1 MELDQATRAGLGLAM
16 NEADFVD
23 LSFDPALGLATATLR
38 LPTLADAANER
49 LRTVQFVLHPVA
61 RVVASLR
68 QRVRPWDDAGST
80 VVPIAFADLPDV
92 VRSFGGQPIYG
103 CEFFDVHETEQ
114 EHWLGRESLDWK
126 KGDGA
131 APHSLTLFQESVDRQ
146 LDVCL
151 WFRDLE
157 LLDDRGFRIQPER
170 LAAAGVAF
178 WKAFHRRDARTEGL
192 GLFPLGSPTE
202 PRIG

>member
-23 LSFDPALGLATATLR
+23 LSFDPAFGLATATLR
-38 LPTLADAANER
+38 LPTLADEAAQR
-49 LRTVQFVLHPVA
+49 LRTVQFLVHPVA

-68 QRVRPWDDAGST
+68 RRVRPWDDEGST
-80 VVPIAFADLPDV
+80 VAALTLEELPAV
-92 VRSFGGQPIYG
+92 VRSFGGQPVYG
-103 CEFFDVHETEQ
+103 LEFFDVHETEQ
-114 EHWLGRESLDWK
+114 KHWLGRESLDWK
-126 KGDGA
+126 RGDGE

-146 LDVCL
+146 LDLCL

-157 LLDDRGFRIQPER
+157 LLDDRGFRIPPGR
-170 LAAAGVAF
+170 LAADGAAF